1 MLDENGCDFTA
12 APVIARWRAVKAA
25 ARTAA

>member
-1 MLDENGCDFTA
+1 MLDENGGDYTA